1 MHDLSAIHCG
11 DVVCDLSA
19 EVQMLPGG
27 QEGHASSRRIADIS
41 ISGGRMEQPTRKTMH
56 LPQ

>member
-1 MHDLSAIHCG
+1 MHDLSAIHDG

-41 ISGGRMEQPTRKTMH
+41 ISGGRMEPTRKTMH
-56 LPQ
+56 VPQ